1 MGPNYSILYYGEELG
16 MKGAGKDENKIYEC
30 DLHASLGKK
39 GYEIFG
45 HLKKFGA
52 LSRDTLFCR
61 KRIVGKGC

>member
-1 MGPNYSILYYGEELG
+1 MLIWDPIILFYIIE
-16 MKGAGKDENKIYEC
+16 KNRNKIYEC

-52 LSRDTLFCR
+52 LSRDTGA
-61 KRIVGKGC
+61 RI